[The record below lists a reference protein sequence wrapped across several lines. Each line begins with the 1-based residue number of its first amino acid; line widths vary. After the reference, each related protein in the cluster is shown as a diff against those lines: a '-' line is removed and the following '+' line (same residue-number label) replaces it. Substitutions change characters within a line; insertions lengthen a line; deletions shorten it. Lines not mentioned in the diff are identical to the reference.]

1 MVRIVVDSSADF
13 RQEELLERDIELVS
27 LNITLEENCYQD
39 GVTITRDQLYQWLLA
54 DSTHFPKTSQPSP
67 QDFLSLFRDAAE
79 NGDEVVCILL
89 SSSLSGTCQSALLAK
104 NMSEYD
110 NIHIVDSLTATHMI
124 RILALHA
131 DRLRRNGSTA
141 TQIVTALEELKGKT
155 KVFAALDTLEYLQ
168 RGGRLSK
175 AAAAVGTLANLKPI
189 ITVSEGGTVEVI
201 QKCMGRNKTLSFLM
215 NKIQEL
221 DIDTSFPLYSVYT
234 YGTENSELFE
244 KKLAD
249 AGYRVAERVQVGA
262 TIGCHIGPGVCGF
275 IYVEK

>member
-1 MVRIVVDSSADF
+1 MIRIIVDSSADF
-13 RQEELLERDIELVS
+13 TKEELLEKNIELVPLTIN
-27 LNITLEENCYQD
+27 LNEKTYLD
-39 GVTITRDQLYQWLLA
+39 GVTISRDELYEWLIA
-54 DSTHFPKTSQPSP
+54 DSNHFPKTSQPSP
-67 QDFLSLFRDAAE
+67 QDFLSLFNEAAE
-79 NGDEVVCILL
+79 NGDEVICILL
-89 SSSLSGTCQSALLAK
+89 SSSLSGTCQSAFLAK

-131 DRLRRNGSTA
+131 DRMRKNGSTA
-141 TQIVTALEELKGKT
+141 SQIVIALEELKGKV

-175 AAAAVGTLANLKPI
+175 AAAAVGTLANLKPV
-189 ITVSEGGTVEVI
+189 ITVSEEGKVDVV

-215 NKIQEL
+215 SKISEL
-221 DIDTSFPLYSVYT
+221 NIDTSFPLYSVYT
-234 YGTENSELFE
+234 YGTENTETFE

-249 AGYRVAERVQVGA
+249 AGYRIAERVQVGA
-262 TIGCHIGPGVCGF
+262 TIGCHVGPGVCGF

>member
-1 MVRIVVDSSADF
+1 MIRIIVDSSADF
-13 RQEELLERDIELVS
+13 TKEELLEKNIELVP
-27 LNITLEENCYQD
+27 LNVTLGEEHYAD
-39 GVTITRDQLYQWLLA
+39 GVNLTRNELYEWLLA
-54 DSTHFPKTSQPSP
+54 DSSHFPKTAQPSP
-67 QDFLSLFRDAAE
+67 QDFLSVFDNAAE
-79 NGDEVVCILL
+79 NGDEVICILL
-89 SSSLSGTCQSALLAK
+89 SSSLSGTCQSAFLAK
-104 NMSEYD
+104 GMADYD

-131 DRLRRNGSTA
+131 DRMRKNGSSVP
-141 TQIVTALEELKGKT
+141 QILTALEELKGKA

-189 ITVSEGGTVEVI
+189 ITVSEEGTVEVI

-221 DIDTSFPLYSVYT
+221 NIDTSFPLYSVYT

-249 AGYRVAERVQVGA
+249 AGYTVSERVQVGA